1 MSNLPPPPTY
11 NQSQTPSSNPQFT
24 YSSNFQTNFNS
35 DFGKPAA
42 PPSGSYPVQP
52 QPVPGSYPVQP
63 QPVPGSYPVQPQP
76 VPGSYPVGPQATG
89 TYVNPVIVT
98 SQLPQNGNTVV
109 VSRLPGQ
116 QDPNVRRKRCI
127 TSIVVTVFLLIV
139 VVVINVAVRL

>member
-42 PPSGSYPVQP
+42 PPS
-52 QPVPGSYPVQP
+52 GSYPVQP